1 MRNYFQTS
9 LSKGH
14 GRERVAANCYHNHA
28 ARCHSENFSHRKP
41 CHVCHK
47 KDIQIQTHPR
57 CKNPDVEHMPI
68 KPGVSR
74 LCEDPLH
81 PLILRSAWL
90 TSPRPAKSSTKF
102 KAGWQVILV
111 LLRTKITS
119 SMSAAGRFHRA
130 ISRTTILA
138 ELSKKTHVARPRQYI
153 YCLYMLQISTSCF
166 ARTLDLFFNHECLSR
181 YICQV

>member
-28 ARCHSENFSHRKP
+28 PRCHSENFGHSKP
-41 CHVCHK
+41 CHVCHARRHSWGRANKQEGNK

-102 KAGWQVILV
+102 KAGWQVILA

-119 SMSAAGRFHRA
+119 SMSTAGHFHRA

-138 ELSKKTHVARPRQYI
+138 ELSKKDICSTRAVYACILLI
-153 YCLYMLQISTSCF
+153 YDCAY
-166 ARTLDLFFNHECLSR
+166 APNFN
-181 YICQV
+181 IVF